1 MNTIAQRIADF
12 LKNHPPF
19 NILDFQDVLA
29 ISKRIDVLYV
39 EPKTFVFN
47 INEPIANAFYVVK
60 EGGIGLYRTNNQL
73 VDQCD
78 EGDIFGLRALM
89 RDGLYKLSA
98 QALEECV
105 LYRISSDILEKYITS
120 NSEANRVLLKMFA
133 SNTLISTKETWDTTP
148 KDALT
153 PILDFTEEQSANF
166 SKNPIQCIETT
177 SIQKAAKLMTLHRVG
192 SIIITENKKP
202 IGIITD
208 KDLRSKIA
216 TGETK
221 ITESVKIIMSSPVKT
236 FPENIS
242 ISEAQIAMLTYKI
255 THLCITKDGSPNSE
269 LTGILSEHDIVVIRE
284 NNASGLVKEIKR
296 TNSIE
301 QLASIKLRSE
311 KLLERYMQQK
321 LPISFIAKIISAINT
336 ALTDQAITFV
346 LQTLES
352 TPPVTFSWLAIG
364 SQGRHEQLLRTDQD
378 NCLVF
383 ENVAAKDY
391 QATQIYFLNFAQK
404 VNDALHTIGFE
415 YCPAN
420 MMANNPKWC
429 LSVSEWQKQ
438 FTNWIST
445 PDPDNLMLCTIF
457 FDFDLVYGN
466 EKLVNELTEIIFKAI
481 KSHDIFLN
489 HLGVNALKN
498 PPPLSFFRN
507 FLVENS
513 GEHQDQFDIKA
524 RAMMPLV
531 DAARLLILSKNEAGF
546 NNTIARY
553 ERLIT
558 LEPQNKDVYDACLNS
573 FKDLLFFRTQ
583 QGLTNNDSGRFINLQ
598 ALSKADR
605 LDLKQTFRAVKA
617 VQELIQTRYQLA
629 QFL

>member
-19 NILDFQDVLA
+19 NILDFQDILA

-133 SNTLISTKETWDTTP
+133 SNTLISTKETWDTIP

-166 SKNPIQCIETT
+166 SKNPIQCIANT
-177 SIQKAAKLMTLHRVG
+177 SIQEAAKLMTLHRVG

-391 QATQIYFLNFAQK
+391 QATQSYFLNFAQK

-466 EKLVNELTEIIFKAI
+466 KKLVNELTEIIFKAI

-573 FKDLLFFRTQ
+573 FKDLLFFRTH